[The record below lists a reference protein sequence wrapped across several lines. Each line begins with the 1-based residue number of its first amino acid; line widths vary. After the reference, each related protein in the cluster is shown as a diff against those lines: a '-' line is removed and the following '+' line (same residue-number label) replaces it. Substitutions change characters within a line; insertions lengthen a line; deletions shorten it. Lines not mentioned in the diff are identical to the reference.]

1 EVEGLSTLHRL
12 RADLEPT
19 DNQGQLKQRISPS
32 STTMTALVAIG
43 LFVGTVLAWTNQRL
57 WLWVSR
63 CWRLLAVVGVIIL
76 VGTAV
81 FWAMGGGTAV
91 MAHHD
96 EGGPL
101 SWTAA
106 VS

>member
-1 EVEGLSTLHRL
+1 
-12 RADLEPT
+12 
-19 DNQGQLKQRISPS
+19 
-32 STTMTALVAIG
+32 MTALVAIG

-63 CWRLLAVVGVIIL
+63 SWRLLAWSAFIL

-81 FWAMGGGTAV
+81 FWAMGGGTAL

-96 EGGPL
+96 EGEPF
-101 SWTAA
+101 SWTAG
-106 VS
+106 VSICPVSGSGFSWWCYASSSWSKGPAI